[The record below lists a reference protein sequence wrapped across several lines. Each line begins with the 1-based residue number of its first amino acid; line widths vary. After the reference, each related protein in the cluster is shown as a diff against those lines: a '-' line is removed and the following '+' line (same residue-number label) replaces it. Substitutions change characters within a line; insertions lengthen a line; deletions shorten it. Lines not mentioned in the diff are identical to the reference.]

1 MKFPFFWRKE
11 NAVKNSDPVIKEQVE
26 QTLVGH
32 NHDLDAIRERLEREY
47 PSAESAIEDYRK
59 GYVTEVQ
66 LALRFSP
73 EEIDTIHAE
82 RDERDAED
90 AEIPSGYL

>member
-11 NAVKNSDPVIKEQVE
+11 NVINRDPISKEQAE
-26 QTLVGH
+26 QTFVGR

-47 PSAESAIEDYRK
+47 PSAESAVEDYRK
-59 GYVTEVQ
+59 GYVSEAQ
-66 LALRFSP
+66 LVLRFSP

>member
-11 NAVKNSDPVIKEQVE
+11 TTRRDAPVIKEQAE
-26 QTLVGH
+26 QTRVGN
-32 NHDLDAIRERLEREY
+32 NHDLDAILNRLKREY

-59 GYVTEVQ
+59 GYVSEAQ

-73 EEIDTIHAE
+73 EEIETIHRE
-82 RDERDAED
+82 KDERDAED

>member
-11 NAVKNSDPVIKEQVE
+11 NRATSDPVIKEQAE
-26 QTLVGH
+26 QTIVGH
-32 NHDLDAIRERLEREY
+32 NRDLDAIRERLEKEY

-59 GYVTEVQ
+59 GYVTEAQ

-82 RDERDAED
+82 RDERDRED

>member
-1 MKFPFFWRKE
+1 MKFPFFWKKE
-11 NAVKNSDPVIKEQVE
+11 NIQGDDLIIKEQAE
-26 QTLVGH
+26 QTLLGR

-59 GYVTEVQ
+59 EYVTEAQ

-82 RDERDAED
+82 RDGRDRED